1 MFYNFGVQLKSKSG
15 IYAKY
20 SYLKH
25 ARGSLN
31 LHSLHLLLWTNFS
44 AFCVSLVTRQNA
56 DLQLRTL
63 FSDDLPVRSY
73 CISQLRSL
81 WTNMRKSLN
90 ALDEELV
97 FLVQRCSDMVIQVRS
112 ELNHCN
118 NIISH
123 AQAFF
128 AFHSE
133 SNKSLRETGVICILQ
148 WTLACVFFPYHYICT
163 SGYAVSTFSSYNV
176 PPLPLIYSIHC
187 I

>member
-25 ARGSLN
+25 ATRGSLN

-56 DLQLRTL
+56 DLQLRSL

-81 WTNMRKSLN
+81 WTNMRKSLH

-97 FLVQRCSDMVIQVRS
+97 FLVQRCSDMVIQVSS

-118 NIISH
+118 YS
-123 AQAFF
+123 FSGLP
-128 AFHSE
+128 FHSV
-133 SNKSLRETGVICILQ
+133 SNNSLKETGVIKVDTCMCILS
-148 WTLACVFFPYHYICT
+148 I
-163 SGYAVSTFSSYNV
+163 
-176 PPLPLIYSIHC
+176 PLHLYFWLCSLYM
-187 I
+187 